1 MTPVERPAPRYL
13 AHTSLVWRLL
23 FGTVGDPWPAR
34 VTEGLVTIC
43 PVAHAELR
51 HGLRPGVDPTPFY
64 LALDQAFGSV
74 PMKHF
79 NRQPEAADVAKRL
92 RALGI
97 GRLPS
102 LMDIVT
108 ALTARDHGLTLVHTD
123 DHFEAIGQVCPGIPM
138 IKVVADRPPRP
149 APDPSTRRRG
159 LLRSL
164 LDD

>member
-1 MTPVERPAPRYL
+1 MTPRQGPAPRYL
-13 AHTSLVWRLL
+13 AHTSLLWRLL

-51 HGLRPGVDPTPFY
+51 HGLRRGADPAPFH

-79 NRQPEAADVAKRL
+79 DRQPEAADTQKRL
-92 RALGI
+92 RALGV
-97 GRLPS
+97 GQTPS

-108 ALTARDHGLTLVHTD
+108 ALTARDRGLTLVHTD
-123 DHFEAIGQVCPGIPM
+123 DRMDAIGRVHPDIPM
-138 IKVVADRPPRP
+138 VKVAADRPPRP
-149 APDPSTRRRG
+149 APESNNRRRG
-159 LLRSL
+159 FLRSL